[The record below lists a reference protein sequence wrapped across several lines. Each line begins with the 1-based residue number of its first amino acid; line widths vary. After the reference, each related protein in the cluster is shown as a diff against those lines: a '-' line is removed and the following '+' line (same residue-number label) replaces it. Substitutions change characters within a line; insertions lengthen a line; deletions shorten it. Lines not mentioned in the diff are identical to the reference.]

1 MWWIIFLLSLTYI
14 PVVILEKEVYT
25 NKENIRINIIYSLL
39 TFVFLLIYD
48 IFFNSEN
55 KNKKMNQIIQSY
67 KDLLNK
73 RRVSTI
79 LIILSIIVSYRFY
92 LFYKGFINFNVNIY
106 LPIISLSSIILSFL
120 IGVFYFKEEIN
131 KYNVLGIL
139 LSILS
144 IYCIS
149 YKID

>member
-1 MWWIIFLLSLTYI
+1 MWWIIFLLGLTYI
-14 PVVILEKEVYT
+14 PVVILEKGVYT

-48 IFFNSEN
+48 FFLNSDN
-55 KNKKMNQIIQSY
+55 KNKNMNQIIQSY

-73 RRVSTI
+73 KKVVII
-79 LIILSIIVSYRFY
+79 LIILSIIVAYRFY
-92 LFYKGFINFNVNIY
+92 LFYKGFINYNVNIY
-106 LPIISLSSIILSFL
+106 LPVISLTSIIISFL

-139 LSILS
+139 LSILA
-144 IYCIS
+144 IYFIS
-149 YKID
+149 YKK